1 MSATRANKET
11 TSIYQRPVKVLQ
23 NLIRFDT
30 TNPPGNESACISYI
44 DDLLTQAGFETK
56 ILARDEKRANLV
68 TRLPGRGQAPPLL
81 LYGHVDVVPARA
93 EEWTHPPF
101 AADIADGYIWG
112 RGTLDMKGAV
122 AMMLAALMR
131 AKAEGF
137 VPPGDVVF
145 AALSD
150 EERGGDFGAR
160 FLVEEHAEWFDGIR
174 YALGEAGGFSL
185 HLGESKVYPIM
196 VAEKQMCWMK
206 ATVRGQGGHGSA
218 PVHGQAMA
226 RLAKLLTALDR
237 HRLPVHITP
246 VAREMISQMANTL
259 PLAQRT
265 VLRQL
270 LNPLLTDRL
279 LGFLGPLQGMIAPL
293 LHNTVSATVL
303 HGGSS
308 VNVIPSE
315 VSVELD
321 GRLLPGYTPDDM
333 VAELRAIVGDEVE
346 LAVKRF
352 EPGPPEPDMGLY
364 PTLAEIL
371 VAADPEGTP
380 IPLLVGGV
388 TDGRHFARLGI
399 QTYGFTPMKMPP
411 GFNFFRLAHG
421 ADERIPEDALDFGIE
436 AIYAVLH
443 RFGEGN

>member
-1 MSATRANKET
+1 
-11 TSIYQRPVKVLQ
+11 
-23 NLIRFDT
+23 
-30 TNPPGNESACISYI
+30 
-44 DDLLTQAGFETK
+44 
-56 ILARDEKRANLV
+56 
-68 TRLPGRGQAPPLL
+68 
-81 LYGHVDVVPARA
+81 
-93 EEWTHPPF
+93 
-101 AADIADGYIWG
+101 
-112 RGTLDMKGAV
+112 
-122 AMMLAALMR
+122 
-131 AKAEGF
+131 
-137 VPPGDVVF
+137 
-145 AALSD
+145 
-150 EERGGDFGAR
+150 
-160 FLVEEHAEWFDGIR
+160 
-174 YALGEAGGFSL
+174 
-185 HLGESKVYPIM
+185 
-196 VAEKQMCWMK
+196 
-206 ATVRGQGGHGSA
+206 
-218 PVHGQAMA
+218 
-226 RLAKLLTALDR
+226 
-237 HRLPVHITP
+237 
-246 VAREMISQMANTL
+246 
-259 PLAQRT
+259 
-265 VLRQL
+265 
-270 LNPLLTDRL
+270 
-279 LGFLGPLQGMIAPL
+279 MIAPL